1 METRCMQLRVLEKHA
16 LVIFYLRHAYV
27 EGNCLFQEY
36 WSGNDNFS
44 FGEENKQRVVKTIVA
59 KMNHSSYC

>member
-1 METRCMQLRVLEKHA
+1 MHA
-16 LVIFYLRHAYV
+16 ISCVGKARFSNFYLRHAYV

>member
-16 LVIFYLRHAYV
+16 LVISTLGMPMLRVTVYFKNIGLV
-27 EGNCLFQEY
+27 MMVLR
-36 WSGNDNFS
+36 
-44 FGEENKQRVVKTIVA
+44 FGEENKQRVVETIVA

>member
-36 WSGNDNFS
+36 WSGNDGFKIWRR
-44 FGEENKQRVVKTIVA
+44 KQTT
-59 KMNHSSYC
+59 CC

>member
-16 LVIFYLRHAYV
+16 LVIFTLGMRMLRVTVYFKNIGLV
-27 EGNCLFQEY
+27 MII
-36 WSGNDNFS
+36 FS